1 MDHLS
6 RLLEEHRDVTRR
18 YFLQLG
24 AAGMAGLAVSPLWA
38 QDAEGDRLLAE
49 AIAQLEYLTPEA
61 KFAGGGR
68 GNPPPYKL
76 TPEQRREVG
85 LDRET
90 WQLEVIADPTSD
102 VQIESPL
109 SKELG
114 TALDWSG
121 LMALAEKHAV
131 RYMKAMTCLNVDRVF
146 GMGLWEGVP
155 LREVIWM
162 TRPVANLRRVW
173 YHGYHSDPA
182 KPGPGFQSSLS
193 INRVLED
200 PPGEQ
205 PVILAYKMN
214 GDWLAPKRGG
224 PVRLVVPDGYGFKS
238 IKWLQRVVLTNDPA
252 PNDTYAGQNNDV
264 DTTMKTFARF
274 LNAPKKLKAGQP
286 AALTGVAQVGMS
298 GLSKVQYC
306 LRPASQSASPDDPY
320 LTQADWQDADILPP
334 PEHWG
339 GGLPDGRL
347 PPIPRQFDAQGR
359 PLTWPMRYA
368 IAHWAA
374 LLTAPAAGQYEL
386 CCRTI
391 DANGIAQ
398 PLPRPLPKSGRNEI
412 QRIAVDGRGVSVANV
427 VKAWDQGA
435 ALLGRASDPVAQR
448 FLTETETRRGWF
460 RPRPTAAGSGTAGLG
475 RRDASQRPQGSTN
488 ARETRI
494 CSPWADT

>member
-1 MDHLS
+1 MNQDL
-6 RLLEEHRDVTRR
+6 RLLKEHREVTRR
-18 YFLQLG
+18 YFLRLG
-24 AAGMAGLAVSPLWA
+24 AAGVAALRCTPLTA
-38 QDAEGDRLLAE
+38 QGAEGDRLLAA
-49 AIAQLEYLTPEA
+49 AIARLEYLTPED

-76 TPEQRREVG
+76 TAEQRREVG

-90 WQLEVIADPTSD
+90 WQLEVVADPSSD
-102 VQIESPL
+102 VRIENPL
-109 SKELG
+109 SKEFG
-114 TALDWSG
+114 TALDWPG
-121 LMALAEKHAV
+121 LMALAEKHAA

-155 LREVIWM
+155 LREVIRQ

-173 YHGYHSDPA
+173 YHGYHSDAA

-200 PPGEQ
+200 PPGEH

-214 GDWLAPKRGG
+214 GDWLASKRGG

-264 DTTMKTFARF
+264 DSTMKTFARF
-274 LNAPKKLKAGQP
+274 IGAPKKLKAGQR

-298 GLSKVQYC
+298 GLSKTQYC
-306 LRPASQSASPDDPY
+306 LRPASQPPSPDDPY
-320 LTQADWQDADILPP
+320 LTKANWLDADILPP
-334 PEHWG
+334 PNHWG
-339 GGLPDGRL
+339 GGLPDGEL
-347 PPIPRQFDAQGR
+347 PSIPRQFDAQGR
-359 PLTWPMRYA
+359 PLTWPLRYT

-374 LLTAPAAGQYEL
+374 ILTAPTAGQYEL

-398 PLPRPLPKSGRNEI
+398 PLPRPLPKSGRNSI
-412 QRIAVDGRGVSVANV
+412 QRIPLAVEA
-427 VKAWDQGA
+427 
-435 ALLGRASDPVAQR
+435 
-448 FLTETETRRGWF
+448 
-460 RPRPTAAGSGTAGLG
+460 
-475 RRDASQRPQGSTN
+475 
-488 ARETRI
+488 
-494 CSPWADT
+494 

>member
-1 MDHLS
+1 MDHRE

-24 AAGMAGLAVSPLWA
+24 AAGIATLGCAPLWA
-38 QDAEGDRLLAE
+38 EDAKSDRLLAE

-68 GNPPPYKL
+68 GNPPPYEL
-76 TPEQRREVG
+76 TPEERRKAG
-85 LDRET
+85 LHRDT
-90 WQLEVIADPTSD
+90 WQLEVIADPASD
-102 VQIESPL
+102 VQIKSPL

-114 TALDWSG
+114 TALDLSG

-131 RYMKAMTCLNVDRVF
+131 RYMKAMTCLNVDNIF

-155 LREVIWM
+155 LREVISM
-162 TRPVANLRRVW
+162 THPVANLRRVW
-173 YHGYHSDPA
+173 YHGYHHDPA

-214 GDWLAPKRGG
+214 DDWLAPKRGG

-238 IKWLQRVVLTNDPA
+238 IKWLQRVVLTNKPE

-264 DTTMKTFARF
+264 DSSMKTFARF
-274 LNAPKKLKAGQP
+274 LTAPRKLKVGQP

-306 LRPASQSASPDDPY
+306 LQRVGQSKSPDDPD
-320 LTQADWQDADILPP
+320 LVQAAWKDAKILPP

-347 PPIPRQFDAQGR
+347 PSVPRQFDAQGR
-359 PLTWPMRYA
+359 PLAWPLRYA
-368 IAHWAA
+368 IAHWAT
-374 LLTAPAAGQYEL
+374 LLTAPDAGRYEL

-391 DANGIAQ
+391 DSSGVAQ

-412 QRIAVDGRGVSVANV
+412 QRIAVAVEA
-427 VKAWDQGA
+427 
-435 ALLGRASDPVAQR
+435 
-448 FLTETETRRGWF
+448 
-460 RPRPTAAGSGTAGLG
+460 
-475 RRDASQRPQGSTN
+475 
-488 ARETRI
+488 
-494 CSPWADT
+494 

>member
-1 MDHLS
+1 MDNFDGF
-6 RLLEEHRDVTRR
+6 LEEHRDVTRR

-24 AAGMAGLAVSPLWA
+24 AAGTAGLMCSPLWA
-38 QDAEGDRLLAE
+38 YDAESDRLLAE
-49 AIAQLEYLTPEA
+49 AIAKLEYLTPEA
-61 KFAGGGR
+61 RFEGGGR
-68 GNPPPYKL
+68 GNPPPDKL
-76 TPEQRREVG
+76 TPQQRREVG
-85 LDRET
+85 LDRDT

-102 VQIESPL
+102 VKIENPL
-109 SKELG
+109 SKQRDN
-114 TALDWSG
+114 ALNWSG

-155 LREVIWM
+155 LRNVIWM

-224 PVRLVVPDGYGFKS
+224 PVRLVVPDGYAFKS
-238 IKWLQRVVLTNDPA
+238 IKWLQRVVLTNNPE

-274 LNAPKKLKAGQP
+274 VNAPRRLKADQR

-306 LRPASQSASPDDPY
+306 LQPLQSASPDDPY
-320 LTQADWQDADILPP
+320 LTKADWLAADILPP

-339 GGLPDGRL
+339 GGLPEGRL

-359 PLTWPMRYA
+359 PLTWPIRYA

-374 LLTAPAAGQYEL
+374 LLTAPVAGQYEL

-391 DANGIAQ
+391 DANGISQ

-412 QRIAVDGRGVSVANV
+412 QRV
-427 VKAWDQGA
+427 
-435 ALLGRASDPVAQR
+435 
-448 FLTETETRRGWF
+448 
-460 RPRPTAAGSGTAGLG
+460 
-475 RRDASQRPQGSTN
+475 
-488 ARETRI
+488 RI
-494 CSPWADT
+494 TVEV

>member
-1 MDHLS
+1 MDHHH
-6 RLLEEHRDVTRR
+6 RLLEEHCDVTRR

-24 AAGMAGLAVSPLWA
+24 TAGIVGLACAPLCA
-38 QDAEGDRLLAE
+38 QDAESDRRLAE

-68 GNPPPYKL
+68 GKPPPYEL
-76 TPEQRREVG
+76 TPQQRREAG
-85 LDRET
+85 LDRDT
-90 WQLEVIADPTSD
+90 WQLEVIADPRSD
-102 VQIESPL
+102 VQIERTL

-131 RYMKAMTCLNVDRVF
+131 RYMKVMTCLNVDRVF

-155 LREVIWM
+155 LRHVIWM

-238 IKWLQRVVLTNDPA
+238 IKWLERVVLTNNPE

-264 DTTMKTFARF
+264 DTTMKT
-274 LNAPKKLKAGQP
+274 
-286 AALTGVAQVGMS
+286 
-298 GLSKVQYC
+298 
-306 LRPASQSASPDDPY
+306 LR
-320 LTQADWQDADILPP
+320 
-334 PEHWG
+334 
-339 GGLPDGRL
+339 
-347 PPIPRQFDAQGR
+347 
-359 PLTWPMRYA
+359 
-368 IAHWAA
+368 
-374 LLTAPAAGQYEL
+374 
-386 CCRTI
+386 
-391 DANGIAQ
+391 AN
-398 PLPRPLPKSGRNEI
+398 PSRS
-412 QRIAVDGRGVSVANV
+412 
-427 VKAWDQGA
+427 GA
-435 ALLGRASDPVAQR
+435 ANPPHTTSP
-448 FLTETETRRGWF
+448 
-460 RPRPTAAGSGTAGLG
+460 
-475 RRDASQRPQGSTN
+475 STSKM
-488 ARETRI
+488 AT
-494 CSPWADT
+494 S

>member
-1 MDHLS
+1 MDHHD

-24 AAGMAGLAVSPLWA
+24 AAGIAGLGCAPLGA
-38 QDAEGDRLLAE
+38 QGAESDRLLAE

-68 GNPPPYKL
+68 GNPPPYEL
-76 TPEQRREVG
+76 TPQQRREAG

-90 WQLEVIADPTSD
+90 WQLEVIADPQSD
-102 VQIESPL
+102 VQIEKPL
-109 SKELG
+109 SKDRG

-131 RYMKAMTCLNVDRVF
+131 RYMKAMTCLNVDKVF

-155 LREVIWM
+155 LRNVIWM

-173 YHGYHSDPA
+173 YHGYHSDA
-182 KPGPGFQSSLS
+182 KKPGPGFQSSLS

-214 GDWLAPKRGG
+214 GDWLASKRGG
-224 PVRLVVPDGYGFKS
+224 PVRLVVSGGYGFKS
-238 IKWLQRVVLTNDPA
+238 IKWLQRVVLTNNPD

-274 LNAPKKLKAGQP
+274 ASAPKQLKAGQP

-306 LRPASQSASPDDPY
+306 LQPAQQPASPDDPY
-320 LTQADWQDADILPP
+320 LTKAKWQDAKILPP
-334 PEHWG
+334 PEQWG
-339 GGLPDGRL
+339 GGMPRGPL
-347 PPIPRQFDAQGR
+347 PPIPSQFDAQGR
-359 PLTWPMRYA
+359 PLTWPLRYT
-368 IAHWAA
+368 IVHWAA
-374 LLTAPAAGQYEL
+374 LLTAPDAGQYEL

-391 DANGIAQ
+391 DANGSAQ

-412 QRIAVDGRGVSVANV
+412 QRIRVTVS
-427 VKAWDQGA
+427 K
-435 ALLGRASDPVAQR
+435 
-448 FLTETETRRGWF
+448 
-460 RPRPTAAGSGTAGLG
+460 
-475 RRDASQRPQGSTN
+475 
-488 ARETRI
+488 
-494 CSPWADT
+494 

>member
-1 MDHLS
+1 M
-6 RLLEEHRDVTRR
+6 
-18 YFLQLG
+18 QLG
-24 AAGMAGLAVSPLWA
+24 AAGLAGVGLAPLWA
-38 QDAEGDRLLAE
+38 RSAETDQRLAE
-49 AIAQLEYLTPEA
+49 AIKQLEYLTPEE

-68 GNPPPYKL
+68 GNPPPFKM
-76 TPEQRREVG
+76 TAEERRAVG

-90 WQLEVIADPTSD
+90 WQLEVIADPESN
-102 VQIESPL
+102 VQIEQPL

-114 TALDWSG
+114 NALDWSG
-121 LMALAEKHAV
+121 LMALAEQHAV
-131 RYMKAMTCLNVDRVF
+131 RYMKVMTCLNVGNVF

-155 LREVIWM
+155 LREVIRL
-162 TRPVANLRRVW
+162 TRPTANLRRVW

-224 PVRLVVPDGYGFKS
+224 PVRLLVPDGYGFKS
-238 IKWLQRVVLTNDPA
+238 IKWLQRVVLTNDPN

-264 DTTMKTFARF
+264 DSSMKTFARF
-274 LNAPKKLKAGQP
+274 LHAPQKLTAGEP
-286 AALTGVAQVGMS
+286 AAITGLAQVGMS
-298 GLSKVQYC
+298 GLTKIQYC
-306 LRPASQSASPDDPY
+306 LLPAGQPASPDDPY
-320 LTQADWQDADILPP
+320 LTRADWRDAQILPP

-347 PPIPRQFDAQGR
+347 PAVPQQFDAQGR
-359 PLTWPMRYA
+359 PLSWPMRYA

-386 CCRTI
+386 CCRSI

-412 QRIAVDGRGVSVANV
+412 QRVPLTVA
-427 VKAWDQGA
+427 
-435 ALLGRASDPVAQR
+435 
-448 FLTETETRRGWF
+448 
-460 RPRPTAAGSGTAGLG
+460 
-475 RRDASQRPQGSTN
+475 
-488 ARETRI
+488 
-494 CSPWADT
+494 

>member
-1 MDHLS
+1 MDHPS

-24 AAGMAGLAVSPLWA
+24 AAGIAGLGCAPLWA

-76 TPEQRREVG
+76 TPQQRREAG

-102 VQIESPL
+102 VRIESPL

-114 TALDWSG
+114 TALDWAD
-121 LMALAEKHAV
+121 LMALAKKHAV

-155 LREVIWM
+155 LREVIWK

-173 YHGYHSDPA
+173 YHGYHSNPA

-214 GDWLAPKRGG
+214 GNWLAPKRGG
-224 PVRLVVPDGYGFKS
+224 PVRLV
-238 IKWLQRVVLTNDPA
+238 A
-252 PNDTYAGQNNDV
+252 
-264 DTTMKTFARF
+264 MKTFARF
-274 LNAPKKLKAGQP
+274 VNAPKKLKAGQR

-306 LRPASQSASPDDPY
+306 LQPALQSASPDDPY
-320 LTQADWQDADILPP
+320 LTQADWQEADILPP
-334 PEHWG
+334 PNHWG

-347 PPIPRQFDAQGR
+347 PRIPRQFDAQER
-359 PLTWPMRYA
+359 PLRWPMRYA

-412 QRIAVDGRGVSVANV
+412 QRIRVTVEG
-427 VKAWDQGA
+427 
-435 ALLGRASDPVAQR
+435 
-448 FLTETETRRGWF
+448 
-460 RPRPTAAGSGTAGLG
+460 
-475 RRDASQRPQGSTN
+475 
-488 ARETRI
+488 
-494 CSPWADT
+494 

>member
-1 MDHLS
+1 MDHPH
-6 RLLEEHRDVTRR
+6 RLLEEHREVTRR

-24 AAGMAGLAVSPLWA
+24 AAGLAGVGLAPLWA
-38 QDAEGDRLLAE
+38 RSAETDQRLAE
-49 AIAQLEYLTPEA
+49 AIKQLEYLTPEE

-68 GNPPPYKL
+68 GNPPPFKM
-76 TPEQRREVG
+76 TAEERRAVG

-90 WQLEVIADPTSD
+90 WQLEVIADPESN
-102 VQIESPL
+102 VQIEQPL

-114 TALDWSG
+114 NALDWSG
-121 LMALAEKHAV
+121 LMALAEQHAV
-131 RYMKAMTCLNVDRVF
+131 RYMKVMTCLNVGNVF

-155 LREVIWM
+155 LREVIRL
-162 TRPVANLRRVW
+162 TRPTANLRRVW

-224 PVRLVVPDGYGFKS
+224 PVRLLVPDGYGFKS
-238 IKWLQRVVLTNDPA
+238 IKWLQRVVLTNDPN

-264 DTTMKTFARF
+264 DSSMKTFARF
-274 LNAPKKLKAGQP
+274 LHAPQKLTAGEP
-286 AALTGVAQVGMS
+286 AAITGLAQVGMS
-298 GLSKVQYC
+298 GLTKIQYC
-306 LRPASQSASPDDPY
+306 LLPAGQPASPDDPY
-320 LTQADWQDADILPP
+320 LTRADWRDAQILPP

-347 PPIPRQFDAQGR
+347 PAVPQQFDAQGR
-359 PLTWPMRYA
+359 PLSWPMRYA

-386 CCRTI
+386 CCRSI

-412 QRIAVDGRGVSVANV
+412 QRVPLTVA
-427 VKAWDQGA
+427 
-435 ALLGRASDPVAQR
+435 
-448 FLTETETRRGWF
+448 
-460 RPRPTAAGSGTAGLG
+460 
-475 RRDASQRPQGSTN
+475 
-488 ARETRI
+488 
-494 CSPWADT
+494 

>member
-1 MDHLS
+1 MNRKDEWLDA
-6 RLLEEHRDVTRR
+6 HRDVARR

-24 AAGMAGLAVSPLWA
+24 AAGLAGLACSPLWA
-38 QDAEGDRLLAE
+38 ADAESNPLLAE
-49 AIAQLEYLTPEA
+49 AIAKLEYLTPEA
-61 KFAGGGR
+61 KFEGGGR
-68 GNPPPYKL
+68 GNPPPDQL
-76 TPEQRREVG
+76 TAQQRREAG

-90 WQLEVIADPTSD
+90 WELEVIADPKSD
-102 VQIESPL
+102 VRIENPL
-109 SKELG
+109 SKERG
-114 TALDWSG
+114 TALSWSAF
-121 LMALAEKHAV
+121 MALAEKHAV

-155 LREVIWM
+155 LRDVISM

-173 YHGYHSDPA
+173 YHGYHQDGG

-224 PVRLVVPDGYGFKS
+224 PVRLIAPDGYGFKS
-238 IKWLQRVVLTNDPA
+238 IKWLQRVILTNNPD

-274 LNAPKKLKAGQP
+274 VSAPKKLKVGH
-286 AALTGVAQVGMS
+286 AAAVTGVAQVGMS

-306 LRPASQSASPDDPY
+306 LIPAGQSAAANDPH
-320 LTQADWQDADILPP
+320 LTRADWRDAAILPP
-334 PEHWG
+334 PKHWG
-339 GGLPDGRL
+339 GGLPEGPL
-347 PPIPRQFDAQGR
+347 PAIPHQLDAQGK
-359 PLTWPMRYA
+359 PLTWPLQYT

-374 LLTAPAAGQYEL
+374 LLTPRDAGQYEL

-391 DANGIAQ
+391 DGNGVAQ

-412 QRIAVDGRGVSVANV
+412 QKVSVTIE
-427 VKAWDQGA
+427 K
-435 ALLGRASDPVAQR
+435 
-448 FLTETETRRGWF
+448 
-460 RPRPTAAGSGTAGLG
+460 
-475 RRDASQRPQGSTN
+475 
-488 ARETRI
+488 
-494 CSPWADT
+494 

>member
-1 MDHLS
+1 MHHPY
-6 RLLEEHRDVTRR
+6 RFLEEHRAVTRR
-18 YFLQLG
+18 WFLQLG
-24 AAGMAGLAVSPLWA
+24 AAGMAGLTCAPLWA
-38 QDAEGDRLLAE
+38 GDAQSDRLLAE
-49 AIAQLEYLTPEA
+49 AVAQLEYLTPEA

-68 GNPPPYKL
+68 GNPPPYEL
-76 TPEQRREVG
+76 TPQQRREAG

-90 WQLEVIADPTSD
+90 WQLEVIADPHSD
-102 VQIESPL
+102 VQIEKPL
-109 SKELG
+109 SKQDG
-114 TALDWSG
+114 TALDWPG
-121 LMALAEKHAV
+121 LMALAERHAV
-131 RYMKAMTCLNVDRVF
+131 RYMKVMTCLNVDRVF

-155 LREVIWM
+155 LRNVIWM
-162 TRPVANLRRVW
+162 TRPRANLRRVW

-224 PVRLVVPDGYGFKS
+224 PVRLVAPDGYGFKS

-264 DTTMKTFARF
+264 DSTMKTFARF
-274 LNAPKKLKAGQP
+274 LSAPKKFKVGRP

-306 LRPASQSASPDDPY
+306 LLPAGRPAPPDDPH
-320 LTQADWQDADILPP
+320 LSRANWQDAKILPP

-339 GGLPDGRL
+339 GGLAQGPL
-347 PPIPRQFDAQGR
+347 PPIPSQFDAQGR
-359 PLTWPMRYA
+359 PLTWPLRYA

-374 LLTAPAAGQYEL
+374 LLTATGVGEHEL

-391 DANGIAQ
+391 DANGVAQ

-412 QRIAVDGRGVSVANV
+412 QRIRVTVEA
-427 VKAWDQGA
+427 
-435 ALLGRASDPVAQR
+435 
-448 FLTETETRRGWF
+448 
-460 RPRPTAAGSGTAGLG
+460 
-475 RRDASQRPQGSTN
+475 
-488 ARETRI
+488 
-494 CSPWADT
+494 

>member
-1 MDHLS
+1 MKNRT
-6 RLLEEHRDVTRR
+6 RLAEEHRDVTRR
-18 YFLQLG
+18 YFLKLG
-24 AAGMAGLAVSPLWA
+24 AAGVAGLGLAPLWA
-38 QDAEGDRLLAE
+38 HGAESDRLLAE

-76 TPEQRREVG
+76 TPDQLREAG
-85 LDRET
+85 LDRDT

-121 LMALAEKHAV
+121 LMALAETHAV
-131 RYMKAMTCLNVDRVF
+131 RYMKAMTCLNVDKVF

-155 LREVIWM
+155 LREVIWK
-162 TRPVANLRRVW
+162 TRPKANLRRVW
-173 YHGYHSDPA
+173 YHGYHSDEA
-182 KPGPGFQSSLS
+182 KPGPGFLSSLS

-224 PVRLVVPDGYGFKS
+224 PVRLVAPDGYGFKS
-238 IKWLQRVVLTNDPA
+238 IKWLQRVVLTNDPN
-252 PNDTYAGQNNDV
+252 PNDTYAGKNNDV
-264 DTTMKTFARF
+264 DTSMKTFARF
-274 LNAPKKLKAGQP
+274 ANAPKKLKAGQP

-306 LRPASQSASPDDPY
+306 LLPTAQPALTDDPY
-320 LTQADWQDADILPP
+320 LTKADWQDADILPP
-334 PEHWG
+334 PKHWG
-339 GGLPDGRL
+339 GGLPDGPL
-347 PPIPRQFDAQGR
+347 PSIPRQFDAQGR

-368 IAHWAA
+368 IAHWAT
-374 LLTAPAAGQYEL
+374 LLSPAAAGQYEL

-391 DANGIAQ
+391 DANGTAQ

-412 QRIAVDGRGVSVANV
+412 QRLRVTVEA
-427 VKAWDQGA
+427 
-435 ALLGRASDPVAQR
+435 
-448 FLTETETRRGWF
+448 
-460 RPRPTAAGSGTAGLG
+460 
-475 RRDASQRPQGSTN
+475 
-488 ARETRI
+488 
-494 CSPWADT
+494 

>member
-1 MDHLS
+1 MDHC
-6 RLLEEHRDVTRR
+6 RILEEHRDVTRR
-18 YFLQLG
+18 YFLKLG
-24 AAGMAGLAVSPLWA
+24 AAGVAALRCTPLWA
-38 QDAEGDRLLAE
+38 QGAKSDPLLAE
-49 AIAQLEYLTPEA
+49 AIARLEYLTPEA

-76 TPEQRREVG
+76 TPEQLRAAG
-85 LDRET
+85 LDRDT

-102 VQIESPL
+102 VRIENPL
-109 SKELG
+109 SKQHG
-114 TALDWSG
+114 TALGWPG

-155 LREVIWM
+155 LRNVIWM
-162 TRPVANLRRVW
+162 TRPAANLRRVW

-238 IKWLQRVVLTNDPA
+238 IKWLLRVVLTNDPN

-306 LRPASQSASPDDPY
+306 LRPAGESAPADDPY
-320 LTQADWQDADILPP
+320 LTRAAWQDAEVLPP
-334 PEHWG
+334 PKRWG
-339 GGLPDGRL
+339 GGLPDGPL
-347 PPIPRQFDAQGR
+347 PPIPRQFDAGGR
-359 PLTWPMRYA
+359 PLKWPMRYA

-412 QRIAVDGRGVSVANV
+412 QRV
-427 VKAWDQGA
+427 
-435 ALLGRASDPVAQR
+435 
-448 FLTETETRRGWF
+448 
-460 RPRPTAAGSGTAGLG
+460 
-475 RRDASQRPQGSTN
+475 
-488 ARETRI
+488 RI
-494 CSPWADT
+494 DVEK

>member
-1 MDHLS
+1 MDHHN
-6 RLLEEHRDVTRR
+6 RLLEEHRNVTRR
-18 YFLQLG
+18 YFLKLG
-24 AAGMAGLAVSPLWA
+24 AAGVAGLGCAPLWA
-38 QDAEGDRLLAE
+38 HDAESDRLLAE
-49 AIAQLEYLTPEA
+49 AIARLEYLTPEA

-76 TPEQRREVG
+76 TPQQRREAG
-85 LDRET
+85 LDRDT
-90 WQLEVIADPTSD
+90 WQLEVIADPSSD
-102 VQIESPL
+102 VQIEQPL
-109 SKELG
+109 SIELG

-121 LMALAEKHAV
+121 LMALAETHAV
-131 RYMKAMTCLNVDRVF
+131 RYMKVMTCLNVDRVF

-155 LREVIWM
+155 LRKVIWM

-238 IKWLQRVVLTNDPA
+238 IKWLQRVVLTNNPD

-264 DTTMKTFARF
+264 DSTMKTFARF
-274 LNAPKKLKAGQP
+274 LSAPKSLKAGQP
-286 AALTGVAQVGMS
+286 VALTGVAQVGMS

-306 LRPASQSASPDDPY
+306 LRPVGESASSDDPY
-320 LTQADWQDADILPP
+320 LTQADWQDAEILPP

-347 PPIPRQFDAQGR
+347 PPVPRQFDAQGR
-359 PLTWPMRYA
+359 PLAWPMRYA

-398 PLPRPLPKSGRNEI
+398 PLPRPLPKSGRNAI
-412 QRIAVDGRGVSVANV
+412 QRV
-427 VKAWDQGA
+427 
-435 ALLGRASDPVAQR
+435 
-448 FLTETETRRGWF
+448 
-460 RPRPTAAGSGTAGLG
+460 
-475 RRDASQRPQGSTN
+475 
-488 ARETRI
+488 RI
-494 CSPWADT
+494 TVEG

>member
-1 MDHLS
+1 MDHQHQ
-6 RLLEEHRDVTRR
+6 LLEDHRDVTRR
-18 YFLQLG
+18 YFLRLG
-24 AAGMAGLAVSPLWA
+24 AVGVAGMGFAPLWA
-38 QDAEGDRLLAE
+38 EGAENNSLLAE
-49 AIAQLEYLTPEA
+49 AIARLEYLTPEA

-68 GNPPPYKL
+68 GNPPPHKL
-76 TPEQRREVG
+76 TPEERREAG

-90 WQLEVIADPTSD
+90 WQLEVVADPASD
-102 VQIESPL
+102 VQIECEL
-109 SKELG
+109 SKSKG

-162 TRPVANLRRVW
+162 TRPKANLRRVW

-224 PVRLVVPDGYGFKS
+224 PVRLIAPDGYGFKS
-238 IKWLQRVVLTNDPA
+238 IKWLQRIVLTNDPN

-264 DTTMKTFARF
+264 DSTMKTFARF
-274 LNAPKKLKAGQP
+274 LNAPKKMKAGQQ

-298 GLSKVQYC
+298 GLSRVQYC
-306 LRPASQSASPDDPY
+306 LQPASQSDLPNDPY
-320 LTQADWQDADILPP
+320 LARADWQDAEILPP
-334 PEHWG
+334 PKHWG
-339 GGLPDGRL
+339 GGLPAGRL
-347 PPIPRQFDAQGR
+347 PPVPRQFNAQGQ
-359 PLTWPMRYA
+359 PLTWPMRYT

-374 LLTAPAAGQYEL
+374 LLTAPAAGQYDL

-398 PLPRPLPKSGRNEI
+398 PLPRPLRKSGRNEI
-412 QRIAVDGRGVSVANV
+412 QRIRVAVEA
-427 VKAWDQGA
+427 
-435 ALLGRASDPVAQR
+435 
-448 FLTETETRRGWF
+448 
-460 RPRPTAAGSGTAGLG
+460 
-475 RRDASQRPQGSTN
+475 
-488 ARETRI
+488 
-494 CSPWADT
+494 

>member
-1 MDHLS
+1 MDHHL

-18 YFLQLG
+18 YFLKLG
-24 AAGMAGLAVSPLWA
+24 AAGIAGLGCAPLWA

-76 TPEQRREVG
+76 TPQQRREVG
-85 LDRET
+85 LDRDT

-155 LREVIWM
+155 LREVIWK
-162 TRPVANLRRVW
+162 TRPVANLRRAW

-200 PPGEQ
+200 PPGDQ

-274 LNAPKKLKAGQP
+274 LNAPQKLKAGQA
-286 AALTGVAQVGMS
+286 AALTGLAQVGMS

-306 LRPASQSASPDDPY
+306 LHPALQSASPDDPY
-320 LTQADWQDADILPP
+320 LTKADWQDADILPP

-412 QRIAVDGRGVSVANV
+412 QRVRINV
-427 VKAWDQGA
+427 
-435 ALLGRASDPVAQR
+435 
-448 FLTETETRRGWF
+448 EE
-460 RPRPTAAGSGTAGLG
+460 
-475 RRDASQRPQGSTN
+475 
-488 ARETRI
+488 
-494 CSPWADT
+494 